1 MVTGLELP
9 LRLAVALALGSVI
22 GAERQW
28 RHHMAGLQTNAL
40 VAVGAA
46 TFVLIAATATG
57 DNTGLSRV
65 AAQVASG
72 IGFLG
77 AGVIMRQGLNVHGLN
92 TAATLW
98 CSAAVGAFVG
108 AGQMVEA
115 TLATLVVVLA
125 NLLLHPLALMINRLA
140 QPHIAEPEVE
150 YLVSITCDSANET
163 QIRALLLQG
172 GGLGLRQLDSRRRA
186 LDGRVEVAASFV
198 SPGRDDPAVE
208 QVMARLSLEPSVSVA
223 KWQVLPRQDT
233 DEHKQWPSSC

>member
-1 MVTGLELP
+1 MTGYEVLH
-9 LRLAVALALGSVI
+9 RLGTALILGSAI

-46 TFVLIAATATG
+46 TFVLIAAGAEG
-57 DNTGLSRV
+57 DATGLSRV

-98 CSAAVGAFVG
+98 CSAAIGAFAG
-108 AGQMVEA
+108 AGQAAEA
-115 TLATLVVVLA
+115 AVAALLVLFA
-125 NLLLHPLALMINRLA
+125 NLLLHPLALLINRLS
-140 QPHIAEPEVE
+140 QPFTVEQEVE
-150 YLVSITCDSANET
+150 YLVSVTCDSADET

-186 LDGRVEVAASFV
+186 PDRRVDVTATFAAPS
-198 SPGRDDPAVE
+198 RDDSAVE
-208 QVMARLSLEPSVSVA
+208 QLVARLSLESGVSVA
-223 KWQVLPRQDT
+223 KWQILPRP
-233 DEHKQWPSSC
+233 E